1 MFYGAVKHLVKFFTQ
16 CHQPLKRRM
25 IKVGFAKE
33 DYVNRNRLIAGF
45 VILAVFTSLVII
57 GSVILIRS
65 WNSKPAET
73 GQREPLAG
81 LSYCSSRQLRPCVL
95 SFSLDENGNMIINML
110 ADRQATNVY
119 LKVRQGE
126 RETIYPCEKVQGF
139 SSSLACTGAK
149 MPVGEAFSFVVVSTE
164 ADIALAEGTFPIIG
178 LGIAT
183 PEVFVTPT
191 FVPAFDR
198 PPK

>member
-1 MFYGAVKHLVKFFTQ
+1 
-16 CHQPLKRRM
+16 M
-25 IKVGFAKE
+25 ILVGFAKE
-33 DYVNRNRLIAGF
+33 DYVNRNRLIVGL
-45 VILAVFTSLVII
+45 VILAVFTTLVII
-57 GSVILIRS
+57 GSISLLRP

-81 LSYCSSRQLRPCVL
+81 LSYCSSDQIRPCVL
-95 SFSLDENGNMIINML
+95 SFSLDANGNMIINIL

-126 RETIYPCEKVQGF
+126 RETIYPCEKVEGI
-139 SSSLACTGAK
+139 STSLACTGAK
-149 MPVGEAFSFVVVSTE
+149 MPVGEAFSFVLVSTE
-164 ADIALAEGTFPIIG
+164 EDIALAEGTFPIIG